1 MRYEKV
7 LILLINVYQRMP
19 LNTHASCLFIPT
31 CSEYMKISIERFGV
45 VKGVSLG
52 IKRIMRCHN
61 RKEITIDMVPTK
73 EDL

>member
-1 MRYEKV
+1 
-7 LILLINVYQRMP
+7 
-19 LNTHASCLFIPT
+19 
-31 CSEYMKISIERFGV
+31 MKLSIERFGV

-61 RKEITIDMVPTK
+61 KKEITIDMVPTK

>member
-1 MRYEKV
+1 MKKV
-7 LILLINVYQRMP
+7 LILLINVYQRML
-19 LNTHASCLFIPT
+19 LNTHASFLFIPT